1 RADRPRRADRQ
12 DRAQARDEGRRGS
25 SHCRG
30 RRGRR
35 GRGCG
40 RGRRRRGG
48 SRRNQGV
55 SAPPL
60 SSLLPFTSDQNL
72 VYAAV
77 GVVVLLVFVA
87 GAWFVSNRIVE
98 ALRRREVRADVV
110 QVGARV
116 ATVVLIGLGIFFALG
131 LAFQSQNFTLA
142 GILLATI
149 VASFGVQ
156 DVLKDYVSGYYVLL
170 ERHMRVGDRISMEGV
185 VSGTVEQ
192 IKLRVT
198 LLKNEEGDL
207 VVVPNSELFN
217 KAVLVHVRA
226 AERVAE
232 TSAAS
237 ATPAPPATLAKPA
250 PPE

>member
-1 RADRPRRADRQ
+1 MSP
-12 DRAQARDEGRRGS
+12 
-25 SHCRG
+25 
-30 RRGRR
+30 
-35 GRGCG
+35 
-40 RGRRRRGG
+40 
-48 SRRNQGV
+48 
-55 SAPPL
+55 PPL
-60 SSLLPFTSDQNL
+60 AVLPFIKDSDL
-72 VYAAV
+72 VYLFI
-77 GVVVLLVFVA
+77 GVVVFAAFL
-87 GAWFVSNRIVE
+87 I
-98 ALRRREVRADVV
+98 
-110 QVGARV
+110 GARV
-116 ATVVLIGLGIFFALG
+116 ASRFVVEHLRRRNMRSDVVQIGGRVATFVLIGLGVWFAIG
-131 LAFQSQNFTLA
+131 TAFQSQNFTIA

-198 LLKNEEGDL
+198 LLKTESGDL

-226 AERVAE
+226 AERVAD
-232 TSAAS
+232 TSS
-237 ATPAPPATLAKPA
+237 TPSPA